1 MRKIYQFLISMPF
14 MGFLLLVMAFSMAI
28 ATFIESSWGTESAK
42 ALIYNAHW
50 FELIFLLLG
59 ISLVANV
66 VRHKSYTRKKLSV
79 GIFHLSFILIVL
91 GAAITRY
98 FSFEGMMHIREGKSS
113 GSIISTD
120 SYFTVNTGEQQM
132 KKKVLFSEL
141 TSSEFDETLT
151 INGEP
156 VRFKSVGFIKNALRT
171 PVEHPGGLPLIDF
184 VVSAGQGMQSFTFQP
199 GEKIDLGPAVVGFSP
214 EANIRFEQEGDSLYL
229 VADRDLE
236 IRSMGGTAP
245 GSLPANTRS
254 AVKLMHLYAF
264 DNYLL
269 LVKKFYPQALIRV
282 TKDASG
288 NSYED
293 AVIMEVSDGQRKNI
307 VNVFGR
313 SGQLSDPVTYMAGKI
328 PVKLTYGSEQI
339 SLPFE
344 LHLRDFQLER
354 YIGSESPSS
363 FASEIT
369 LMDKEKDVNRDVRIF
384 MNNTLKY
391 RGYRFYQSSYD
402 QDELGTVLSVNK
414 DFWGSL
420 VTYIGYFLMTLGM
433 ILSLVNRN
441 SYFRFLVR
449 HLKELNRIKAIAIL
463 AGLMLTAGMANGN
476 NAAVAGIPSLDKQL
490 VTDFE
495 ELWVHGRD
503 GRIEP
508 MSTLTGEIL
517 RKVSRKSSFYGKS
530 PSEVVLSMNL
540 YPELWRTVP
549 MIKVEKQMAE
559 RLRIA
564 GDYAAAID
572 FFDEEGHYKL
582 LQEVQTAYSKMPAFR
597 TQLEKDLI
605 YVDERVNIC
614 FMVYNGEFFALFPP
628 VNQKDAWFAAGSKPV
643 GYPQPDSLFV
653 NRSFQLLKESLGGQG
668 EVQPRQIL
676 STVAAFQE
684 KFGSEI
690 LPSAQKKSAELA
702 YNKIQPFKR
711 LFIWY
716 LLTGFSLLSML
727 FVNIFRQKTM
737 GKKTALVWAI
747 LIITGFL
754 FHTLGLI
761 LRWYISGHAPWSN
774 GYESMVYVA
783 WAAML
788 AGIVF
793 GRKYPMVLGTAAF
806 LSGII
811 LFVAHLNWMNP
822 EITHLVPV
830 LKSYWLLIHVAIITA
845 SYGFIGLSAFLGI
858 LVLILYAQ
866 MNERNKKSSGFF
878 IEQLTTISEMSAT
891 LGLYL
896 LTIGTFL
903 GGVWANESWGR
914 YWGWDPKETW
924 ALITVFI
931 YAFVVHMRLIP
942 SLRGRYNYN
951 LATVIGFSSVLMT
964 YFGVNYFLSGM
975 HSYGKGSVDGVNW
988 SVYVAAAAIFGLIL
1002 LSYAKFR
1009 KFEEIRETSHDEK
1022 TFET

>member
-1 MRKIYQFLISMPF
+1 MRKIVQFLISMPF

-28 ATFIESSWGTESAK
+28 ATFIESSWGTDSAK
-42 ALIYNAHW
+42 ALIYNTHW

-66 VRHKSYTRKKLSV
+66 IRYRSYTIKKLPV

-98 FSFEGMMHIREGKSS
+98 VSFEGMMHIREGESS

-120 SYFTVNTGEQQM
+120 SYFTLSSGEQQI

-141 TSSEFDETLT
+141 TPGAFDETLT
-151 INGEP
+151 VNGQEI
-156 VRFKSVGFIKNALRT
+156 RFKSVGFVKNALRT
-171 PVEHPGGLPLIDF
+171 PVEHPGGSPLVDF
-184 VVSAGQGMQSFTFQP
+184 VVSAGQGMQSFAFQP
-199 GEKIDLGPAVVGFSP
+199 GEKINLGPVVVGFSP
-214 EANIRFEQEGDSLYL
+214 DANIHFEQQGDSLFL
-229 VADRDLE
+229 VADRNLE
-236 IRSMGGTAP
+236 IRSMGGGEPEQVVAGTRAP
-245 GSLPANTRS
+245 
-254 AVKLMHLYAF
+254 VKLMHLYAF

-282 TKDASG
+282 TKDGSG
-288 NSYED
+288 NSPED

-313 SGQLSDPVTYMAGKI
+313 SGQVGDPVTWMAGTA
-328 PVKLTYGSEQI
+328 PVKLTYGSEPV
-339 SLPFE
+339 SLPFS
-344 LHLRDFQLER
+344 LYLRDFQLER

-369 LMDKEKDVNRDVRIF
+369 LIDKEKGVNRDVRVF

-391 RGYRFYQSSYD
+391 REYRFYQSSYD

-414 DFWGSL
+414 DFLGSL
-420 VTYIGYFLMTLGM
+420 ITYIGYFLMAVGM
-433 ILSLVNRN
+433 ILALVSKN
-441 SYFRFLVR
+441 SYFGFLIR
-449 HLKELNRIKAIAIL
+449 RLGELNRTKSL
-463 AGLMLTAGMANGN
+463 AVLAVFMLTAGAAGANQ
-476 NAAVAGIPSLDKQL
+476 AQVAGIPELDKTL
-490 VTDFE
+490 ATDFE
-495 ELWVHGRD
+495 TLWVHGHD

-508 MSTLTGEIL
+508 MSTLTGEIV
-517 RKVSRKSSFYGKS
+517 RKVTGKSSWFGMS
-530 PSEVVLSMNL
+530 PSEVVLSMHL
-540 YPELWRTVP
+540 YPELWRTIQ
-549 MIKVEKQMAE
+549 MIKVDKQMAS
-559 RLRIA
+559 RLGVA
-564 GDYAAAID
+564 GKYAAATD
-572 FFDEEGHYKL
+572 FFDQEGHYKL
-582 LQEVQTAYSKMPAFR
+582 LQEVQAAYGKMPAFR
-597 TQLEKDLI
+597 SQLEKDLI
-605 YVDERVNIC
+605 NVDERVNIC
-614 FMVYNGEFFALFPP
+614 FMVYKGEFFTFFPP
-628 VNQKDAWFAAGSKPV
+628 VNQKDAWFAAGSEPT
-643 GYPQPDSLFV
+643 GYPRADSLFV
-653 NRSFQLLKESLGGQG
+653 NRSFQILKESLSGKG
-668 EVQPRQIL
+668 EVQARQVLATI
-676 STVAAFQE
+676 AAFQE

-690 LPSAQKKSAELA
+690 LPSDQKKEAELT

-711 LFIWY
+711 VFIWY
-716 LLTGFSLLSML
+716 LLTGFILLSVL
-727 FVNIFRQKTM
+727 FVNIFRQKVM
-737 GKKTALVWAI
+737 GKKAAAI
-747 LIITGFL
+747 WTLLISAGFV
-754 FHTLGLI
+754 FHTAGLVV
-761 LRWYISGHAPWSN
+761 RWYISGHAPWSN

-788 AGIVF
+788 AGIIF
-793 GRKYPMVLGTAAF
+793 GRKYPMVIGTADF

-830 LKSYWLLIHVAIITA
+830 LKSYWLLIHVAVITA

-866 MNERNKKSSGFF
+866 MNERNKLNSDYF

-891 LGLYL
+891 LGLYM

-975 HSYGKGSVDGVNW
+975 HSYGKGSVDGINW
-988 SVYVAAAAIFGLIL
+988 SVYAASAVVVGLIL
-1002 LSYAKFR
+1002 LSYGKYR
-1009 KFEEIRETSHDEK
+1009 KFEELPDTEEEDR
-1022 TFET
+1022 

>member
-1 MRKIYQFLISMPF
+1 MRKIFRFLISMPF

-28 ATFIESSWGTESAK
+28 ATFVESSWGTDSAK
-42 ALIYNAHW
+42 ALIYSTHW

-59 ISLVANV
+59 VSLIANV
-66 VRHKSYTRKKLSV
+66 IRYKSYTRKKLSV

-91 GAAITRY
+91 GAGITRY
-98 FSFEGMMHIREGKSS
+98 VSFEGIMHIREGESS
-113 GSIISTD
+113 ASIVSAD
-120 SYFTVNTGEQQM
+120 SYFSLNSGDRQIKQ
-132 KKKVLFSEL
+132 KVLFSEL
-141 TSSEFDETLT
+141 SSGAFDEKIN
-151 INGEP
+151 INGQQ
-156 VRFKSVGFIKNALRT
+156 VRFKSVGFIKNAQRT
-171 PVEHPGGLPLIDF
+171 PVSHPGGSPLVDF
-184 VVSAGQGMQSFTFQP
+184 VISAGQGMQSFSFQP
-199 GEKIDLGPAVVGFSP
+199 GEKIDLGPAVVGFVSSD
-214 EANIRFEQEGDSLYL
+214 ANIRFEQEGDSLFL
-229 VADRDLE
+229 IADRDLE
-236 IRSMGGTAP
+236 IRSMGGAAPEQLTA
-245 GSLPANTRS
+245 GTRS
-254 AVKLMHLYAF
+254 PVKLMHLYAF

-282 TKDASG
+282 TRDASG
-288 NSYED
+288 NSPED
-293 AVIMEVSDGQRKNI
+293 AVIMEVSDGERKTV

-313 SGQLSDPVTYMAGKI
+313 SGQLGDPVTYMAGNTA
-328 PVKLTYGSEQI
+328 VKLTYGSEPV
-339 SLPFE
+339 SLPFQ
-344 LHLRDFQLER
+344 LHLKDFQLER

-369 LMDKEKDVNRDVRIF
+369 LVDRERNVNRDVRIF

-420 VTYIGYFLMTLGM
+420 ITYIGYFLMSLGM
-433 ILSLVNRN
+433 ILSLVNSN
-441 SYFRFLVR
+441 SYFRQLIR
-449 HLKELNRIKAIAIL
+449 HLRELNRIKVLGIL
-463 AGLMLTAGMANGN
+463 AVLMLTSGGVSGN
-476 NAAVAGIPSLDKQL
+476 EAAVAGIPSLDKQL
-490 VTDFE
+490 VGDFE

-508 MSTLTGEIL
+508 MSTLAGEIL
-517 RKVSRKSSFYGKS
+517 RKVSRKSSYFDKS
-530 PSEVVLSMNL
+530 PSEVILSMNL

-549 MIKVEKQMAE
+549 LIRVEKE
-559 RLRIA
+559 VTSRLGVA
-564 GDYAAAID
+564 GEYAAAID
-572 FFDEEGHYKL
+572 FFDQQGQYKL
-582 LQEVQTAYSKMPAFR
+582 LQEVQAAYSKMPAFR

-605 YVDERVNIC
+605 NTDERINIC
-614 FMVYNGEFFALFPP
+614 FMVYKGEFFTFFPP
-628 VNQKDAWFAAGSKPV
+628 VNQKDAWFAAGSQPT
-643 GYPQPDSLFV
+643 GYPKSDSLFV
-653 NRSFQLLKESLGGQG
+653 NRSFQLLKEAVAGQG

-684 KFGSEI
+684 KFGKEI
-690 LPSAQKKSAELA
+690 LPSEQKKSAEMT
-702 YNKIQPFKR
+702 YNTVQPFKR

-716 LLTGFSLLSML
+716 LLTGFSLLFML
-727 FVNIFRQKTM
+727 FFNIFRLKTIGRKAFM
-737 GKKTALVWAI
+737 IWSI
-747 LIITGFL
+747 LIVTGFL
-754 FHTLGLI
+754 FHTFGLI

-788 AGIVF
+788 AGIIF

-866 MNERNKKSSGFF
+866 MNEQNKQTSGHF
-878 IEQLTTISEMSAT
+878 IEQLTTISELSAT
-891 LGLYL
+891 LGLYM

-924 ALITVFI
+924 ALITVFV

-975 HSYGKGSVDGVNW
+975 HSYGKGSVDGINW

-1002 LSYAKFR
+1002 LSYSKFR
-1009 KFEEIRETSHDEK
+1009 KFEEVRDPGNSKDA
-1022 TFET
+1022 

>member
-28 ATFIESSWGTESAK
+28 ATFIESSWSTDAAK
-42 ALIYNAHW
+42 ALIYNSHW
-50 FELIFLLLG
+50 FEMIFLLLG

-66 VRHKSYTRKKLSV
+66 IRYKSYTRKKWTV

-98 FSFEGMMHIREGKSS
+98 FSFEGMMHIREGESS
-113 GSIISTD
+113 GSMISTD
-120 SYFTVNTGEQQM
+120 SYFTVNTGEQQI

-141 TSSEFDETLT
+141 TSGGFDETVS
-151 INGEP
+151 IEGKSM
-156 VRFKSVGFIKNALRT
+156 RFKSVGFVKNALRT
-171 PVEHPGGLPLIDF
+171 PVEHPGGSPLIDF
-184 VVSAGQGMQSFTFQP
+184 VISAGQGMQSFAFQP
-199 GEKIDLGPAVVGFSP
+199 GEKINLGPAVVGFGP
-214 EANIRFEQEGDSLYL
+214 DADICFEQEGDSLF
-229 VADRDLE
+229 VIADRDLE
-236 IRSMGGTAP
+236 IRSMGGTPP
-245 GSLPANTRS
+245 GLLPAGTRS

-269 LVKKFYPQALIRV
+269 LVKKFYPRALIRV
-282 TKDASG
+282 TRDASG
-288 NSYED
+288 NSPED
-293 AVIMEVSDGQRKNI
+293 AVIVEVSDGQRESL

-313 SGQLSDPVTYMAGKI
+313 RGQLGDPATYMAGKV
-328 PVKLTYGSEQI
+328 PVKLTYGSEPVK
-339 SLPFE
+339 LPFE

-363 FASEIT
+363 FASEVT
-369 LMDKEKDVNRDVRIF
+369 LIDKERGITRDVRIF

-391 RGYRFYQSSYD
+391 KGYRFYQSSYD

-420 VTYIGYFLMTLGM
+420 VTYIGYFLMAMAM
-433 ILSLVNRN
+433 ILSLLNKN
-441 SYFRFLVR
+441 SYFGLLVR
-449 HLKELNRIKAIAIL
+449 RLKELNRVKAVAAL
-463 AGLMLTAGMANGN
+463 VVLMLAAGNVRGN
-476 NAAVAGIPSLDKQL
+476 EAAVAGIPSLDKRL
-490 VTDFE
+490 VADFE

-517 RKVSRKSSFYGKS
+517 RKISRKSSYYGKS
-530 PSEVVLSMNL
+530 PAEVVLSMHL

-549 MIKVEKQMAE
+549 MIKVEKQVAA
-559 RLRIA
+559 RLGIA
-564 GDYAAAID
+564 GNYATAAD
-572 FFDEEGHYKL
+572 FFDQEGHYKL
-582 LQEVQTAYSKMPAFR
+582 LQQVQTAYSKMPAFR
-597 TQLEKDLI
+597 NQFEKDLI
-605 YVDERVNIC
+605 YTDERVNIC
-614 FMVYNGEFFALFPP
+614 FMVYKGEFFTFFPP
-628 VNQKDAWFAAGSKPV
+628 VNQKDAWFAAGSEPT
-643 GYPQPDSLFV
+643 GYPQADSLFV
-653 NRSFQLLKESLGGQG
+653 NRSFQLLKESLNGG

-690 LPSAQKKSAELA
+690 LPPGQKKSAELA

-716 LLTGFSLLSML
+716 LITGFVLLLAL
-727 FVNIFRQKTM
+727 FVNIFRQKAM
-737 GKKTALVWAI
+737 GRKTTVVWTI
-747 LIITGFL
+747 LIVAGFL
-754 FHTLGLI
+754 FHTFGLI

-774 GYESMVYVA
+774 GYESMVYVS

-788 AGIVF
+788 AGIIF
-793 GRKYPMVLGTAAF
+793 GRRYPMVLGTAAF

-822 EITHLVPV
+822 EVTHLVPV

-866 MNERNKKSSGFF
+866 MNERNKNISGHF
-878 IEQLTTISEMSAT
+878 IEQLTTISEMAAT
-891 LGLYL
+891 LGLYM

-975 HSYGKGSVDGVNW
+975 HSYGKGSVDGINW
-988 SVYVAAAAIFGLIL
+988 SVYIVAAAIFGLIL

-1009 KFEEIRETSHDEK
+1009 KFEEVRE
-1022 TFET
+1022 

>member
-1 MRKIYQFLISMPF
+1 MRKILQFLISMPF

-28 ATFIESSWGTESAK
+28 ATFIESSWGTDSAK
-42 ALIYNAHW
+42 ALIYNTHW

-66 VRHKSYTRKKLSV
+66 IRYKSYTPGKLSV

-91 GAAITRY
+91 GAAVTRY
-98 FSFEGMMHIREGKSS
+98 ISFEGIMHIREGESS
-113 GSIISTD
+113 GSIVSTD
-120 SYFTVNTGEQQM
+120 SYFTVNSGEQQI

-141 TSSEFDETLT
+141 SSGEFDETVN
-151 INGEP
+151 INGQQ

-171 PVEHPGGLPLIDF
+171 PVSHPGGSPLVDF
-184 VVSAGQGMQSFTFQP
+184 VISAGQGMQSFSFQP
-199 GEKIDLGPAVVGFSP
+199 GEKIDLGPAVVGFS
-214 EANIRFEQEGDSLYL
+214 ADAGIRFEQEADSLFL
-229 VADRDLE
+229 IADRDLE
-236 IRSMGGTAP
+236 IRSMGGAAPEQLTA
-245 GSLPANTRS
+245 GTRS
-254 AVKLMHLYAF
+254 PVKLMHLYAF

-288 NSYED
+288 NSPED
-293 AVIMEVSDGQRKNI
+293 AVIMEVSDGERKNI

-313 SGQLSDPVTYMAGKI
+313 SGQLGDPVTYMAGKI
-328 PVKLTYGSEQI
+328 PVKLIYGSEPV
-339 SLPFE
+339 SLPFQ
-344 LHLRDFQLER
+344 LYLKDFQLER

-369 LMDKEKDVNRDVRIF
+369 LIDRERDVNRDVRIF
-384 MNNTLKY
+384 MNNTLEY

-402 QDELGTVLSVNK
+402 QDELGTILSVNK

-420 VTYIGYFLMTLGM
+420 ITYIGYFLMSLGM
-433 ILSLVNRN
+433 ILSLANKN
-441 SYFRFLVR
+441 SYFRHLIR
-449 HLKELNRIKAIAIL
+449 HLKELNRIKALGIFAVLTLTTGVVDGNEAAI
-463 AGLMLTAGMANGN
+463 
-476 NAAVAGIPSLDKQL
+476 AGIPSLDKQL
-490 VTDFE
+490 VADFE
-495 ELWVHGRD
+495 GLWVHGRD

-517 RKVSRKSSFYGKS
+517 RKVSRKSSYFGKS

-549 MIKVEKQMAE
+549 MIRVEQEVAS
-559 RLRIA
+559 RLGAA
-564 GDYAAAID
+564 GEYAAAID
-572 FFDEEGHYKL
+572 FFDQEGQYKL
-582 LQEVQTAYSKMPAFR
+582 LQEVQAAYSKMPAFR
-597 TQLEKDLI
+597 SQLEKDLI
-605 YVDERVNIC
+605 NTDERINIC
-614 FMVYNGEFFALFPP
+614 FMVYKGELFTFFPP
-628 VNQKDAWFAAGSKPV
+628 VNQKDAWFAAGSQPA
-643 GYPQPDSLFV
+643 GYPKPDSLFV
-653 NRSFQLLKESLGGQG
+653 NRSFQLLKEAIAGQG

-684 KFGSEI
+684 KFGKDI
-690 LPSAQKKSAELA
+690 LPSEQKKSAEMT

-716 LLTGFSLLSML
+716 LLTGFSLLFML
-727 FVNIFRQKTM
+727 FLNIFRQKTM
-737 GKKTALVWAI
+737 GSKMAIVWAI
-747 LIITGFL
+747 LIVAGFL
-754 FHTLGLI
+754 FHTFGLI

-788 AGIVF
+788 AGIIF
-793 GRKYPMVLGTAAF
+793 GRKYPMVHGTAAF

-830 LKSYWLLIHVAIITA
+830 LKSYWLMIHVAVITA

-858 LVLILYAQ
+858 LVLILYTQ
-866 MNERNKKSSGFF
+866 MNERNKKTSGHF
-878 IEQLTTISEMSAT
+878 IEQLTTISELSAT
-891 LGLYL
+891 LGLYM

-924 ALITVFI
+924 ALITVFV

-975 HSYGKGSVDGVNW
+975 HSYGKGSVDGINW

-1009 KFEEIRETSHDEK
+1009 KFEEVRDTNDNK
-1022 TFET
+1022 KALDG

>member
-1 MRKIYQFLISMPF
+1 MRKIFQFLISMPF

-28 ATFIESSWGTESAK
+28 ATFVESSWGTDSAK

-50 FELIFLLLG
+50 FEFIFLLLG
-59 ISLVANV
+59 VSLVANV
-66 VRHKSYTRKKLSV
+66 VRYKSYTRKKLSV
-79 GIFHLSFILIVL
+79 GVFHLSFILIVL
-91 GAAITRY
+91 GAAVTRY
-98 FSFEGMMHIREGKSS
+98 ISFEGIMHIREGESS
-113 GSIISTD
+113 ASIVSAE
-120 SYFTVNTGEQQM
+120 SYFTVESKEVQI

-141 TSSEFDETLT
+141 SSDEFNETVSL
-151 INGEP
+151 NGRQ
-156 VRFKSVGFIKNALRT
+156 VRFKSVGFIKNARRT
-171 PVEHPGGLPLIDF
+171 PVSHPGGSPLVDF
-184 VVSAGQGMQSFTFQP
+184 VISAGQGMQSFSFQP
-199 GEKIDLGPAVVGFSP
+199 GEKIDLGPAVVGFS
-214 EANIRFEQEGDSLYL
+214 ADAGIRFEQDGDSLFL
-229 VADRDLE
+229 TADRDLE
-236 IRSMGGTAP
+236 IRSMGGAAP
-245 GSLPANTRS
+245 EQLKAGTRS
-254 AVKLMHLYAF
+254 PVKLMHLYAF

-288 NSYED
+288 NSTED
-293 AVIMEVSDGQRKNI
+293 AVILEVSDGERKSI

-313 SGQLSDPVTYMAGKI
+313 NGQLGDPVNYMAGKT
-328 PVKLTYGSEQI
+328 PVKLTYGSESM
-339 SLPFE
+339 SLPFR
-344 LHLRDFQLER
+344 LQLNDFQLER

-369 LMDKEKDVNRDVRIF
+369 LIDEQKNVKRDVRIF

-420 VTYIGYFLMTLGM
+420 ITYAGYFLMALGM
-433 ILSLVNRN
+433 ILSLLNRN
-441 SYFRFLVR
+441 SYFNYLVR
-449 HLKELNRIKAIAIL
+449 HLKELNRIKAAGILVVLVLTTGVVAGNEAAI
-463 AGLMLTAGMANGN
+463 
-476 NAAVAGIPSLDKQL
+476 AGIPELDKQL
-490 VTDFE
+490 VGDFE
-495 ELWVHGRD
+495 QLWVHGRD

-508 MSTLTGEIL
+508 LSTLSGEIL
-517 RKVSRKSSFYGKS
+517 RKVSRKSSYFGKS

-549 MIKVEKQMAE
+549 MIKVEKEMAS
-559 RLRIA
+559 RL
-564 GDYAAAID
+564 GVTGEYAAAID
-572 FFDEEGHYKL
+572 FFDQEGQYKL
-582 LQEVQTAYSKMPAFR
+582 LQEVQAAYSKMPAFR

-605 YVDERVNIC
+605 NTDERINIC
-614 FMVYNGEFFALFPP
+614 FMVYKGEFFTFFPP
-628 VNQKDAWFAAGSKPV
+628 VNQKDAWFAAGSEPV
-643 GYPQPDSLFV
+643 GYPKSDSLFV
-653 NRSFQLLKESLGGQG
+653 NRSFQLLKEAIAGQG

-676 STVAAFQE
+676 ATVDAFQK

-690 LPSAQKKSAELA
+690 LPSEQKKSAEMS

-716 LLTGFSLLSML
+716 LLTGFSLLLML
-727 FVNIFRQKTM
+727 FVNIFRQKNM
-737 GKKTALVWAI
+737 GRKTVITWGV
-747 LIITGFL
+747 LIVAGFL
-754 FHTLGLI
+754 FHTVGLI
-761 LRWYISGHAPWSN
+761 VRWYISGHAPWSN

-866 MNERNKKSSGFF
+866 MNERNKSNSGYF
-878 IEQLTTISEMSAT
+878 IDQLTTISELSAT
-891 LGLYL
+891 FGLYM

-924 ALITVFI
+924 ALITVFV

-975 HSYGKGSVDGVNW
+975 HSYGKGSVDGVSW
-988 SVYVAAAAIFGLIL
+988 SVYVVAALVAGLIL

-1009 KFEEIRETSHDEK
+1009 KFEEAHETEGHH
-1022 TFET
+1022 

>member
-1 MRKIYQFLISMPF
+1 MRKLYQFLISMPF
-14 MGFLLLVMAFSMAI
+14 VGFLLLVLAFSMAI
-28 ATFIESSWGTESAK
+28 ATFIESSWGTDSAK
-42 ALIYNAHW
+42 GLIYNAHW
-50 FELIFLLLG
+50 FELIFVLLG
-59 ISLVANV
+59 ISLIANV
-66 VRHKSYTRKKLSV
+66 VRYKSYTWKKLSA
-79 GIFHLSFILIVL
+79 GIFHLSFVLIVL

-98 FSFEGMMHIREGKSS
+98 ISFEGMMHIREGKSS
-113 GSIISTD
+113 GSIVSAD
-120 SYFTVNTGEQQM
+120 SYFTVKTGDRQI

-141 TSSEFDETLT
+141 TSGEFDETVT
-151 INGEP
+151 ISGEP

-171 PVEHPGGLPLIDF
+171 PVSHPGGSPLVDF
-184 VVSAGQGMQSFTFQP
+184 VISAGQGMQSYVFQP
-199 GEKIDLGPAVVGFSP
+199 GEKIDLGTAVVGFSP
-214 EANIRFEQEGDSLYL
+214 DAGIRLEQEGDSLYL
-229 VADRDLE
+229 IADRDLE
-236 IRSMGGTAP
+236 IRSMGGEAP
-245 GSLPANTRS
+245 EQLPAGTRS
-254 AVKLMHLYAF
+254 KVKLMHLYAF

-282 TKDASG
+282 TRDASG
-288 NSYED
+288 NSAED
-293 AVIMEVSDGQRKNI
+293 AVIMEVSDGQRRNV

-313 SGQLSDPVTYMAGKI
+313 SGQLGDPVTYMAGQT
-328 PVKLTYGSEQI
+328 PVQLTYGSESV

-363 FASEIT
+363 FASEIK
-369 LMDKEKDVNRDVRIF
+369 LVDKEKNINRDVRIF

-414 DFWGSL
+414 DFWGTL
-420 VTYIGYFLMTLGM
+420 VTYIGYFLMALGM
-433 ILSLVNRN
+433 ILSLLNKN
-441 SYFRFLVR
+441 SYFQFLIR
-449 HLKELNRIKAIAIL
+449 HLKELSRVKAVAIL
-463 AGLMLTAGMANGN
+463 AVLMMTTITVKGN
-476 NAAVAGIPSLDKQL
+476 DAAVAGIPSLDKLL
-490 VTDFE
+490 VADFE

-517 RKVSRKSSFYGKS
+517 RKVSRKSSYYGKS

-549 MIKVEKQMAE
+549 MIKVEKQVAA
-559 RLRIA
+559 RLGVP

-572 FFDEEGHYKL
+572 FFDQEGQYKL
-582 LQEVQTAYSKMPAFR
+582 LQEVQAAYSKMPAFR
-597 TQLEKDLI
+597 SQLEKDLI
-605 YVDERVNIC
+605 YTDERVNIC
-614 FMVYNGEFFALFPP
+614 FMVYNGEFFTFFPP
-628 VNQKDAWFAAGSKPV
+628 VNQKDAWFAAGSQPT
-643 GYPQPDSLFV
+643 GYPQSDSLFV
-653 NRSFQLLKESLGGQG
+653 NRSFQLLRESLETES

-676 STVAAFQE
+676 SAVASFQE

-690 LPSAQKKSAELA
+690 LPSAQKKSAEIS

-711 LFIWY
+711 VFPWY
-716 LLTGFSLLSML
+716 LLTGFSLLTIL
-727 FVNIFRQKTM
+727 FVNIFRQKTISR
-737 GKKTALVWAI
+737 KTAGIWTI
-747 LIITGFL
+747 LILAGFL

-793 GRKYPMVLGTAAF
+793 GRKYPMVFGTAAF

-830 LKSYWLLIHVAIITA
+830 LKSYWLLVHVAIITA

-866 MNERNKKSSGFF
+866 MNERNRLTTGHF
-878 IEQLTTISEMSAT
+878 IEQLTTINELSAI
-891 LGLYL
+891 LGLYM

-924 ALITVFI
+924 ALITVLI

-951 LATVIGFSSVLMT
+951 LASVIGFSSVLMT

-1009 KFEEIRETSHDEK
+1009 EFEESRENE
-1022 TFET
+1022 

>member
-1 MRKIYQFLISMPF
+1 MRKIVQFLISMPF

-28 ATFIESSWGTESAK
+28 ATFVESSWGTDSAK
-42 ALIYNAHW
+42 GLIYNTHW

-66 VRHKSYTRKKLSV
+66 VRYKSYTRKKLSV

-91 GAAITRY
+91 GAAVTRY
-98 FSFEGMMHIREGKSS
+98 ISFEGMMHIREGESS

-120 SYFTVNTGEQQM
+120 SYFTLNSGEQQI

-141 TSSEFDETLT
+141 TPGRLNETMT
-151 INGEP
+151 VNGQEI
-156 VRFKSVGFIKNALRT
+156 RFKSVGFVKNALRT
-171 PVEHPGGLPLIDF
+171 PVEHPGGSPLIDF
-184 VVSAGQGMQSFTFQP
+184 VISAGQGMQSFAFQP
-199 GEKIDLGPAVVGFSP
+199 GEKIDLGPAVVGFTSD
-214 EANIRFEQEGDSLYL
+214 ANVRFEQGGDSLFL
-229 VADRDLE
+229 IADRDLE
-236 IRSMGGTAP
+236 IRSMGGAAPEQVTA
-245 GSLPANTRS
+245 GTRS
-254 AVKLMHLYAF
+254 PVKLMHLYAF

-282 TKDASG
+282 TRDASG
-288 NSYED
+288 NSAED
-293 AVIMEVSDGQRKNI
+293 AVIIEVSDGQHKNI

-313 SGQLSDPVTYMAGKI
+313 SGQLGVSITWMAGET
-328 PVKLTYGSEQI
+328 PVKLTYGSEPVSI
-339 SLPFE
+339 PFE
-344 LHLRDFQLER
+344 LHLKDFQLER

-369 LMDKEKDVNRDVRIF
+369 LTDKERGVTREVRIF

-402 QDELGTVLSVNK
+402 QDELGTVLSVNM

-420 VTYIGYFLMTLGM
+420 ITYAGYFLMALGM
-433 ILSLVNRN
+433 ILSLINKN
-441 SYFRFLVR
+441 SYFSYLIR
-449 HLKELNRIKAIAIL
+449 HLKELNRMKAAAVL
-463 AGLMLTAGMANGN
+463 SVLMLAAGAARGN
-476 NAAVAGIPSLDKQL
+476 DAAVAGIPSLDKQL
-490 VTDFE
+490 VADFE

-508 MSTLTGEIL
+508 VSTLTAEIL
-517 RKVSRKSSFYGKS
+517 RKVSRKSSYLGKS

-540 YPELWRTVP
+540 YPDLWRTVP
-549 MIKVEKQMAE
+549 MIKVEEQVAA
-559 RLRIA
+559 RLQVA
-564 GDYAAAID
+564 GAYAAAVD
-572 FFDEEGHYKL
+572 FFDQEGHYKL
-582 LQEVQTAYSKMPAFR
+582 LQEVQAAYSKMPAFR

-605 YVDERVNIC
+605 NTDERVNIC
-614 FMVYNGEFFALFPP
+614 FMVYKGEFFTFFPP
-628 VNQKDAWFAAGSKPV
+628 VNQKDAWFAAGSQPT
-643 GYPQPDSLFV
+643 GYPKPDSLFV
-653 NRSFQLLKESLGGQG
+653 NRSFQLLKEAIAGQG

-690 LPSAQKKSAELA
+690 LPSEGKKSAELS

-716 LLTGFSLLSML
+716 LLTGFSLLLML
-727 FVNIFRQKTM
+727 FLHIFRQKTM
-737 GKKTALVWAI
+737 GRKAAVAWTI
-747 LIITGFL
+747 LIVAGFL
-754 FHTLGLI
+754 FHTFGLI

-866 MNERNKKSSGFF
+866 MNERNKQNSGYF

-891 LGLYL
+891 LGLYM

-975 HSYGKGSVDGVNW
+975 HSYGKGSVDGINW
-988 SVYVAAAAIFGLIL
+988 SVYVVAAVIFGLIL

-1009 KFEEIRETSHDEK
+1009 KFEEVQDHE
-1022 TFET
+1022 